1 MSKQIAKREVGLGL
15 NISEFAK
22 SAKTAEE
29 LLDKITQGRTI
40 SLDTK
45 LNLGDAQAVLQKILD
60 QKTVSIR
67 TALDVKDLMS
77 IMEKSIADFEQR
89 GSTSLARMNRR
100 FLEEFQTGLG
110 SVNFKLDDGTLIGGY
125 QKAIEQA
132 NKLNLLTEQQG
143 KTIDTVTTKTEKKT
157 RAIQQ
162 ETKATEKLAAAQ
174 EKVTAPKKRTSKV
187 KVREFTREEYDTHT
201 EKYEKDNDGN
211 VEFLEDTVDI
221 IRQASQFGVKFAA
234 DITTSCK
241 RATTA
246 VNRFFSAINP
256 EKYPALAS
264 WKAGILESIQNGYFS
279 EVDTYNGMSTGSYSW
294 GVEEIGDGA
303 GFYVYLNTLDVAKDK
318 EKEYSAYLT
327 EEFKKRDEGLEKQ
340 NELTRRLIQTYE
352 KLNELHVNE
361 PSWDKNN
368 EVESIKR
375 RLEYYEQEKALL
387 QDIQNLKEEFSAI
400 PGRYVST
407 SDFNEVLRVNRSTLR
422 LGDYGSGNLK
432 DNERAITI
440 YQAQLERAI
449 KRQEKAEAE
458 RKKTEAVKNTLEEL
472 REQRDITPR
481 IGDDM
486 QDSVEE
492 ALRIVP
498 KNVKQALDQLRGAIG
513 DPKKL
518 IDLSGVFSEED
529 LESQIS
535 ELVKA
540 VNGTDLEFD
549 SVHLFGDTAQIQ
561 LSNKALGLHV
571 TQLYQ
576 LKEATEDA
584 TEATL
589 QFIETSKV
597 SVSGKEQESYI
608 STRQKAMDSAEKWLI
623 NAQKKL
629 NTQKRN
635 YQNSQKKIAGDTLL
649 LDADS
654 TTLEANVDATIDG
667 LVSHI
672 QKRIQENLG
681 KVVSEDVKNQ
691 ITRDLNAL
699 ENEIKIQQLQ
709 KYTNT
714 TMSASEVEAAR
725 KSIVNMLDTLASKA
739 RTNNVFDQIAESYN
753 KLRQQLTDNTIEGY
767 IQDNFTDAINQVRV
781 IKSELTKAIA
791 LEGEEKPFRQMEE
804 SMKSARSEIDT
815 SKEKLNSLLE
825 TFGHVEGMDAARKT
839 LDDMTAALE
848 LFNEAQDKTDKKAA
862 YDIYD
867 NLSKQFEEQAKAI
880 EEAAKAQQKINDAK
894 YKNVFQSEYRYN
906 NGKTAEDVFTL
917 DSMSDYYKQEE
928 EKAQQFSN
936 NLKSIYS
943 QLISTVKQIN
953 NIDVKINDLAIK
965 DGGSGL
971 YSKVLESAQS
981 QKSALVSQLRSI
993 TDEINKLLN
1002 ISTGESGIQVFLDTA
1017 REKAILTEEEIQKLV
1032 DLFSQSENIQF
1043 NFTAKLSEQ
1052 IQPVI
1057 EKIASL
1063 KQMMKDGIIGKDTDI
1078 SKSILNIDSSLM
1090 SKLGEFKQDPSAFN
1104 ATQVLKYVDSISKY
1118 INVLDQAAQ
1127 KEQQYFASKQKY
1139 TRGNLVQQMA
1149 DDAAKSTEEANSAQQ
1164 KLTAEAQAFAKELG
1178 ANGAIVTKFVQ
1189 DANGI
1194 SKLDFSVLK
1203 EGTNEVRSFTMAMGS
1218 VTDGFFFDETT
1229 AQKSMSV
1236 VQSANNQLSSM
1247 LDILQRLKASGI
1259 DMNQSGILQLVKH
1272 MKDLDAELKK
1282 PIPDETELSR
1292 LAKDAKI
1299 SQAEVEKL
1307 YKKHLQLQDAIDSGN
1322 AKKLGNIDLN
1332 GNVYKQLTKGIQ
1344 AFAKANEG
1352 TDVKIGNFNKKT
1364 GELKFTMN
1372 EADDTVKEFT
1382 VSLDRLGKVAVIQ
1395 ETGVKDLGSKW
1406 DRFKASLSSTG
1417 KQLMTALVGYNVFFK
1432 AISEIRKGINYV
1444 KEIDLAMTE
1453 LKKVTDETEAS
1464 YRNFINTASDASS
1477 QIGSTVS
1484 DFTEATANF
1493 ARLGYTM
1500 EESADMAKTAIVY
1513 KNVAD

>member
-1 MSKQIAKREVGLGL
+1 MGYEFTSDLSGLRDELINGLKALRKEVQKESEKVGQAIGDGYEDGYEDSVEAVRKSKEELLRELQDLQKKFEQNLNKFPTILKKSLKNLDFTDLYRVSRQLHSGFVDIQDTYGELSQIGTNADISEWMNSMIQKSNQFSALLEQQSELVHDVGNTTEDTINKAVKGIKEASVATQNNISAIQQRLASFKDFSASELQIVLNGIDLDKIFKGL
-15 NISEFAK
+15 NIADDEVDSLKQKFIDLLKITRNATDIFANEDVTTVFTDLIDDVMRLGSEIRDVEKLYEDFRKYMVGTKILYNDTIKSDYGAYGRLEWKDFYKRNKKYISASSQNAISADVLMMELVDQFSGLFSKEDLSKPIQEQFIKIMDVWERARKEFGQKSQDIFPLDRTGIEDYFSDLYAQGVTNLAK
-22 SAKTAEE
+22 LQAAQERQLATERELAAAAEKTA
-29 LLDKITQGRTI
+29 
-40 SLDTK
+40 
-45 LNLGDAQAVLQKILD
+45 DA
-60 QKTVSIR
+60 
-67 TALDVKDLMS
+67 
-77 IMEKSIADFEQR
+77 E
-89 GSTSLARMNRR
+89 
-100 FLEEFQTGLG
+100 
-110 SVNFKLDDGTLIGGY
+110 
-125 QKAIEQA
+125 
-132 NKLNLLTEQQG
+132 
-143 KTIDTVTTKTEKKT
+143 EKKT
-157 RAIQQ
+157 KAAG
-162 ETKATEKLAAAQ
+162 ETRK
-174 EKVTAPKKRTSKV
+174 
-187 KVREFTREEYDTHT
+187 
-201 EKYEKDNDGN
+201 
-211 VEFLEDTVDI
+211 
-221 IRQASQFGVKFAA
+221 
-234 DITTSCK
+234 
-241 RATTA
+241 
-246 VNRFFSAINP
+246 
-256 EKYPALAS
+256 
-264 WKAGILESIQNGYFS
+264 
-279 EVDTYNGMSTGSYSW
+279 
-294 GVEEIGDGA
+294 
-303 GFYVYLNTLDVAKDK
+303 
-318 EKEYSAYLT
+318 
-327 EEFKKRDEGLEKQ
+327 
-340 NELTRRLIQTYE
+340 
-352 KLNELHVNE
+352 
-361 PSWDKNN
+361 
-368 EVESIKR
+368 
-375 RLEYYEQEKALL
+375 
-387 QDIQNLKEEFSAI
+387 
-400 PGRYVST
+400 
-407 SDFNEVLRVNRSTLR
+407 
-422 LGDYGSGNLK
+422 
-432 DNERAITI
+432 
-440 YQAQLERAI
+440 QLEE
-449 KRQEKAEAE
+449 Q
-458 RKKTEAVKNTLEEL
+458 KN
-472 REQRDITPR
+472 
-481 IGDDM
+481 
-486 QDSVEE
+486 VEE

-608 STRQKAMDSAEKWLI
+608 STRQKAMDSTEKWLI

-635 YQNSQKKIAGDTLL
+635 YQNSQKKIVGDTLL

-739 RTNNVFDQIAESYN
+739 RTKNVFDQISESYS
-753 KLRQQLTDNTIEGY
+753 KLRQQLTDNTVEGY

-781 IKSELTKAIA
+781 IKSDLTKAIA
-791 LEGEEKPFRQMEE
+791 LESEEKPFRQMEE

-839 LDDMTAALE
+839 LGDMTAALE

-862 YDIYD
+862 YDIYG

-1127 KEQQYFASKQKY
+1127 KEQQYFAGKQKY

-1178 ANGAIVTKFVQ
+1178 ANGAIVTKFIQ

-1203 EGTNEVRSFTMAMGS
+1203 EGTNEIRSFTMAMGS

-1247 LDILQRLKASGI
+1247 LDVLQRLQASGI
-1259 DMNQSGILQLVKH
+1259 DTNQSGILQFVKH

-1282 PIPDETELSR
+1282 PIPDETEISR

-1307 YKKHLQLQDAIDSGN
+1307 YKKHLQLQDAINSGN
-1322 AKKLGNIDLN
+1322 AKKLGDIDLN

-1382 VSLDRLGKVAVIQ
+1382 VSLDRLGKVAVVQ

-1406 DRFKASLSSTG
+1406 DQFKASLSSTG